1 MTSLPSKN
9 SFRSQNNAF
18 LPGLSASQ
26 DFFELL
32 RRIERATPEQK
43 RLGSLGDKSN
53 VRLRIIQPADMSF
66 APREVSDVRQ
76 GPNARHQLAE
86 ITIFCRHFG
95 LFAPYG
101 PLPIHVTEHARN
113 EALSKRNQAF
123 EHFAGILSQRMAI
136 LHYRAW
142 AQMHVAVGHDRV
154 SENAF
159 LHRLRQ
165 MAGLSLQQDLTSQ
178 QALNPHIE
186 RVRRCFPGAYLPGRG
201 SLRKLQDIIS
211 QYFAVPIRLEARKGL
226 WIDDAHNALNQRMGR
241 LGSTRVGRRF
251 FDVQHSLLLSIGP
264 VSDPQYLDF
273 QRNSERINTLVRVC
287 HDFVRHRM
295 VLDVQLII
303 KTSPSMACRLGGGTL
318 SRHCWLKPDSAL
330 RIQPI
335 YRTVT

>member
-1 MTSLPSKN
+1 MTNLQPHNTS
-9 SFRSQNNAF
+9 F

-43 RLGSLGDKSN
+43 RLGTLGDGSHL
-53 VRLRIIQPADMSF
+53 RLRIIQPADMSF

-76 GPNARHQLAE
+76 TLNARRQLSE

-101 PLPIHVTEHARN
+101 PLPIHITEHARN

-136 LHYRAW
+136 LYYRAW
-142 AQMHVAVGHDRV
+142 AQMQVAVGHDRA
-154 SENAF
+154 SENPF
-159 LHRLRQ
+159 MRHLRQ
-165 MAGLSLQQDLTSQ
+165 VAGLASQ
-178 QALNPHIE
+178 QTLNPHVDRI
-186 RVRRCFPGAYLPGRG
+186 RQCFPGVYLPGRG
-201 SLRKLQDIIS
+201 SLRKLQEILS
-211 QYFAVPIRLEARKGL
+211 QYFAVPIRIEARKGL
-226 WIDDAHNALNQRMGR
+226 WIDDARNEQNQRMGR
-241 LGSTRVGRRF
+241 LGSTRIGRRF
-251 FDVQHSLLLSIGP
+251 FDVQHSLRLSIGP

-273 QRNSERINTLVRVC
+273 QRNSERITTLVRIC

-303 KTSPSMACRLGGGTL
+303 RTSPDMACRLGGGTL
-318 SRHCWLKPDSAL
+318 SRHCWLKPASVL
-330 RIQPI
+330 SIQPI

>member
-1 MTSLPSKN
+1 MTNLQPRDS
-9 SFRSQNNAF
+9 AF

-32 RRIERATPEQK
+32 RRIERATPEQR
-43 RLGSLGDKSN
+43 RLGTLGDKSHI
-53 VRLRIIQPADMSF
+53 RLRIIQPADMSF

-76 GPNARHQLAE
+76 TLNTRHRLSE

-113 EALSKRNQAF
+113 EALSKRNAAF
-123 EHFAGILSQRMAI
+123 EQFAGILSQRMAI

-142 AQMHVAVGHDRV
+142 AQTHVAVGHDRP
-154 SENAF
+154 SDNAF
-159 LHRLRQ
+159 QQHLCQL
-165 MAGLSLQQDLTSQ
+165 AGLTPQ
-178 QALNPHIE
+178 QALNPHLE
-186 RVRRCFPGAYLPGRG
+186 RIRRCFPGAYLPGRG
-201 SLRKLQDIIS
+201 SLRKLQDILS
-211 QYFAVPIRLEARKGL
+211 QYFAVPVRLEAHKGL
-226 WIDDAHNALNQRMGR
+226 WIDDSRNQQNQRMGR

-251 FDVQHSLLLSIGP
+251 FDVQHSLQLSIGP

-273 QRNSERINTLVRVC
+273 QRNSERINTLVRIC
-287 HDFVRHRM
+287 HDFVRYRM

-303 KTSPSMACRLGGGTL
+303 KTSPNMACRLGGGTL

>member
-1 MTSLPSKN
+1 MTNLQAHN
-9 SFRSQNNAF
+9 SAF
-18 LPGLSASQ
+18 VPGLSASQ

-32 RRIERATPEQK
+32 RRIERALPEQK
-43 RLGSLGDKSN
+43 RLGTLGDNSHF
-53 VRLRIIQPADMSF
+53 RLRIIQPADMSF

-76 GPNARHQLAE
+76 TLDPRHRLSE
-86 ITIFCRHFG
+86 ITIFARHFG

-101 PLPIHVTEHARN
+101 PLPIHITEHARN
-113 EALSKRNQAF
+113 EALSKRNLAF

-142 AQMHVAVGHDRV
+142 AQMHVAVGHDRA

-159 LHRLRQ
+159 KHHLGQ
-165 MAGLSLQQDLTSQ
+165 IVGLVSQ
-178 QALNPHIE
+178 QALNPHVEKI
-186 RVRRCFPGAYLPGRG
+186 RRCFPGAYLPGRG
-201 SLRKLQDIIS
+201 SLHKLQDILC

-226 WIDDAHNALNQRMGR
+226 WIDDASHAQNQRMGR
-241 LGSTRVGRRF
+241 LGTTRIGRRF
-251 FDVQHSLLLSIGP
+251 FDVQHSLVLSIGP

-273 QRNSERINTLVRVC
+273 QRNSERINTLVRIC

-295 VLDVQLII
+295 VLDVQLLI
-303 KTSPSMACRLGGGTL
+303 KTSPNMACRLGGGTL